1 MGISGLLWT
10 KELTDNLFFF
20 FMEKIEFEP
29 EIFHKLTSRAH
40 ELFFFSL
47 RAIPS
52 KASRF
57 FFFFSSQRPWKMENY
72 V

>member
-1 MGISGLLWT
+1 
-10 KELTDNLFFF
+10 
-20 FMEKIEFEP
+20 MEKIEFEP